1 MAGASREVNGVPLD
15 AEGAQHRADGD
26 AEPFEYGT
34 LLDMHLQVRLDVREA
49 AARFKGTV
57 EIDAARGQR
66 IRQGDALAIL
76 EPAYGVGVERAGHS
90 AGAKEA
96 AAEAGPL
103 LIGPVDQAEGR
114 GRGRL
119 RVQAQHLQ
127 RRRNAEAAVQPA
139 AVGHG
144 VDVGANHDDVGHLAG
159 EGRPQVAGLVDLD
172 HAWQFGEL
180 GAQPVARLLPLG
192 RPAEAP
198 RAIRAA
204 GQRRQLAQVAYD
216 AVGADLSGSRRCRR
230 MRYAPTCIAH
240 WYPSAISRRPSGRS
254 CSLTVHSLT
263 CHSAGELRNDL

>member
-49 AARFKGTV
+49 AARFKDTV

-66 IRQGDALAIL
+66 VRQGDALAIL
-76 EPAYGVGVERAGHS
+76 EPPYGVGVERTGHS

-119 RVQAQHLQ
+119 RIHTQHLQ

-139 AVGHG
+139 AAGHG
-144 VDVGANHDDVGHLAG
+144 VDVGTNHDDVGRLAG
-159 EGRPQVAGLVDLD
+159 EGRPQVAGLVELD
-172 HAWQFGEL
+172 RAGQL
-180 GAQPVARLLPLG
+180 GQLGTQPVARLLPLG
-192 RPAEAP
+192 SPAQAP

-204 GQRRQLAQVAYD
+204 RQRRQLTQVAYD
-216 AVGADLSGSRRCRR
+216 TVRANLSG
-230 MRYAPTCIAH
+230 
-240 WYPSAISRRPSGRS
+240 
-254 CSLTVHSLT
+254 
-263 CHSAGELRNDL
+263 